1 MLNAAL
7 QTNTGGKKLT
17 YKILTDCFQTGLFG
31 FAVIFTFLLL
41 YRLFYYALT
50 EVYTFQ
56 MGIED
61 VKTAFEGFVLF
72 YIVDFLRSI
81 IKNRKKRSNK

>member
-7 QTNTGGKKLT
+7 HTNTGGKKLSYRIFT
-17 YKILTDCFQTGLFG
+17 NCFQTGLFG
-31 FAVIFTFLLL
+31 FAVIFTLLLL

-56 MGIED
+56 MGMED
-61 VKTAFEGFVLF
+61 VKTAFEGFALF
-72 YIVDFLRSI
+72 YIVDFLRSL
-81 IKNRKKRSNK
+81 IKNRKKISDK